1 MQKLR
6 FIRLS
11 NPWQSLIVSFALLI
25 SAGMLMLK
33 MPWVMHR
40 SGLSWL
46 DALFTSSS
54 AVCVTGLTV
63 VPTSGF
69 NTAGQWTILLLIQLG
84 AIGIMTLT
92 TSFLLL
98 VRGKIGLKHKLEFAQ
113 LQEGF
118 SLAGTSFL
126 LKEIVKITFI
136 IELLG
141 ALLLWPGFLSE
152 GFSVKQSAY
161 LSVFHSVS
169 AFCNAGF
176 SPFDDSLT
184 GMNGWIK
191 LVVAFL
197 IIMGGLGYLV
207 IFELLHF
214 PRQSRLSFHS
224 KIVLITTVG
233 LLISG
238 ILFLAVFDWS
248 HLSLIDIFFQS
259 VTARTAGFNT
269 VDLQSLSY
277 GSVFTLM
284 LLMFI
289 GASPGSTGG
298 GIKTTVFFVIV
309 SSIFSVLKGKEEVV
323 MFHRTLSRKTIMK
336 AFATAT
342 LYFFIITTGVL
353 ILLQSHELSF
363 ERSLFEAISAMGTVG
378 LSLDVTPHLN
388 EIGKWTIIAL
398 MFIGRVGPASF
409 ALATMISGKELNIK
423 YPKAELY

>member
-1 MQKLR
+1 MQKFR
-6 FIRLS
+6 ITKPV
-11 NPWQSLIVSFALLI
+11 NPWQSLIISFALLI
-25 SAGMLMLK
+25 ISGMILLK
-33 MPWVMHR
+33 MPWVIHR
-40 SGLSWL
+40 EGLNWL

-69 NTAGQWTILLLIQLG
+69 NQAGQWTILLLIQLG

-98 VRGKIGLKHKLEFAQ
+98 IRGKIGLKHKLEFSQ

-118 SLAGTSFL
+118 SLAGTTFL
-126 LKEIVKITFI
+126 LKEIIKITFA
-136 IELLG
+136 IELIG
-141 ALLLWPGFLSE
+141 ALLLWPGFIQE
-152 GFSVKQSAY
+152 GFSIGQSAY

-176 SPFDDSLT
+176 STFDESLT
-184 GMNGWIK
+184 GMNTWIK
-191 LVVAFL
+191 IVVALL
-197 IIMGGLGYLV
+197 IISGGLGYLV
-207 IFELLHF
+207 LFEIRHF
-214 PRQSRLSFHS
+214 PRQAKLSFHS
-224 KIVLITTVG
+224 KIVLITTAG
-233 LLISG
+233 LLIAG
-238 ILFLAVFDWS
+238 VLFLALFDWS
-248 HLSLIDIFFQS
+248 HLSVSDMFFQS

-269 VDLQSLSY
+269 VDLQNLSY

-298 GIKTTVFFVIV
+298 GIKTTVFFVIL

-323 MFHRTLSRKTIMK
+323 VFHRTLTRKTIMK
-336 AFATAT
+336 AFATAI
-342 LYFFIITTGVL
+342 LYFLIITIGVL

-378 LSLDVTPHLN
+378 LSLDVTTHLN
-388 EIGKWTIIAL
+388 HTGKWTIIAL

-409 ALATMISGKELNIK
+409 ALATMISGKKLNIK